1 MPIRKLTVVA
11 VTMALM
17 ACTKTGMNAQT
28 EYNSSVITEAE
39 IVSSGAQTAYDAV
52 KKLRSNFLASRGKT
66 TLNNTSTEEPS
77 VYLDDQLFGLVN
89 ALKQIPA
96 TQVAEIRLYRAWEAT
111 TKYGTGNMGGVI
123 AIFSRH

>member
-1 MPIRKLTVVA
+1 
-11 VTMALM
+11 MALM